1 MLDIAKDP
9 TRPIALDL
17 QDVHKSYGSLDVLKG
32 VSLTAYDGDVISI
45 LGSSGSGKS
54 TLLRCINLLEKPNQ
68 GRIII
73 GNDELILKPTKSGEL
88 QAADIKQLE
97 SLRARVG
104 FVFQN
109 FNLWP
114 HKTILQNIIEGPTQV
129 LKIKKDQAISDAEK
143 LLDKVGLLDK
153 KDAYP
158 ANLSGGQRQRVAIAR
173 ALAMQPQVL
182 LFDEPTSALDPELVN
197 EVLAVMREL
206 AEEGRTMLIVT
217 HEMRFAREVSSKVV
231 FLHQGVIEEIGTPE
245 QVFDNPKSER
255 VKDFMASHR
264 KNYQGVFICFNF
276 SRFNFIDFNFN
287 GFSFN
292 GFDLDAILN
301 V

>member
-1 MLDIAKDP
+1 MTDS
-9 TRPIALDL
+9 RPIALDL
-17 QDVHKSYGSLDVLKG
+17 QDIHKSYGSLEVLKG

-54 TLLRCINLLEKPNQ
+54 TLLRCINLLEKPTS
-68 GRIII
+68 GKIIV
-73 GNDELILKPTKSGEL
+73 GQETLKLKSHKGEL
-88 QAADIKQLE
+88 VAADNKQLE
-97 SLRARVG
+97 KLRSKIG

-129 LKIKKDQAISDAEK
+129 LGISKADAIKDAER
-143 LLDKVGLLDK
+143 LLTKVGLLDK

-158 ANLSGGQRQRVAIAR
+158 DNLSGGQRQRVAIAR
-173 ALAMQPQVL
+173 SLAMQPQVL

-206 AEEGRTMLIVT
+206 ADEGRTMLIVT

-231 FLHQGVIEEIGTPE
+231 FLHQGRIEEIGTPKE
-245 QVFDNPKSER
+245 VFDNPKSAR
-255 VKDFMASHR
+255 VREFMASHR
-264 KNYQGVFICFNF
+264 
-276 SRFNFIDFNFN
+276 
-287 GFSFN
+287 
-292 GFDLDAILN
+292 
-301 V
+301 

>member
-1 MLDIAKDP
+1 MLDTTKNP

-17 QDVHKSYGSLDVLKG
+17 QDIHKSYGSLAVLKG

-54 TLLRCINLLEKPNQ
+54 TLLRCINLLENPNQ
-68 GRIII
+68 GRILI
-73 GNDELILKPTKSGEL
+73 GNEELMLKPAKSGEL
-88 QAADIKQLE
+88 QATDVKQLE

-129 LKIKKDQAISDAEK
+129 LKIKKAQAISDAEK

-231 FLHQGVIEEIGTPE
+231 FLHQGVVEEIGTPE
-245 QVFDNPKSER
+245 QVFDNPTSER

-264 KNYQGVFICFNF
+264 PT
-276 SRFNFIDFNFN
+276 
-287 GFSFN
+287 
-292 GFDLDAILN
+292 
-301 V
+301 

>member
-1 MLDIAKDP
+1 MLETAANS
-9 TRPIALDL
+9 TRPIALEL
-17 QDVHKSYGSLDVLKG
+17 QDLHKSFGSLAVLKG

-54 TLLRCINLLEKPNQ
+54 TLLRCINLLEKPTQ
-68 GRIII
+68 GHISI
-73 GNDELILKPTKSGEL
+73 GNEELMLKPTKSGEM
-88 QAADIKQLE
+88 QAADNKQLD

-129 LKIKKDQAISDAEK
+129 LKVKKEQAIIDAEK

-173 ALAMQPQVL
+173 ALAMQPRVL

-197 EVLAVMREL
+197 EVLTVMRDL

-217 HEMRFAREVSSKVV
+217 HEMRFAREVSNKVV

-245 QVFDNPKSER
+245 QVFDNPTSER
-255 VKDFMASHR
+255 VKEFMASH
-264 KNYQGVFICFNF
+264 NQN
-276 SRFNFIDFNFN
+276 
-287 GFSFN
+287 
-292 GFDLDAILN
+292 
-301 V
+301 

>member
-1 MLDIAKDP
+1 MLDTAKTP

-17 QDVHKSYGSLDVLKG
+17 QDIHKSYGSLDVLKG

-54 TLLRCINLLEKPNQ
+54 TLLRCINLLENPNQ
-68 GRIII
+68 GRILI
-73 GNDELILKPTKSGEL
+73 GNEELMLKPTKSGEL
-88 QAADIKQLE
+88 QAADVKQLE

-129 LKIKKDQAISDAEK
+129 LKIKKAQAISDAEK

-173 ALAMQPQVL
+173 ALAMQPRVL

-231 FLHQGVIEEIGTPE
+231 FLHQGVVEEIGTPE
-245 QVFDNPKSER
+245 QVFDNPTSER

-264 KNYQGVFICFNF
+264 PT
-276 SRFNFIDFNFN
+276 
-287 GFSFN
+287 
-292 GFDLDAILN
+292 
-301 V
+301 

>member
-1 MLDIAKDP
+1 MLDTAKNP

-17 QDVHKSYGSLDVLKG
+17 QDIHKSYGSLAVLKG

-54 TLLRCINLLEKPNQ
+54 TLLRCINLLENPNQ
-68 GRIII
+68 GRILI
-73 GNDELILKPTKSGEL
+73 GNEELMLKPAKSGEL
-88 QAADIKQLE
+88 QATDVKQLE

-129 LKIKKDQAISDAEK
+129 LKIKKAQAISDAEK

-231 FLHQGVIEEIGTPE
+231 FLHQGVVEEIGTPE
-245 QVFDNPKSER
+245 QVFDNPTSER

-264 KNYQGVFICFNF
+264 PT
-276 SRFNFIDFNFN
+276 
-287 GFSFN
+287 
-292 GFDLDAILN
+292 
-301 V
+301 

>member
-1 MLDIAKDP
+1 MIATTDP
-9 TRPIALDL
+9 TQAPDVPNAASAPDVSGTANAPIALEIRDL
-17 QDVHKSYGSLDVLKG
+17 HKSYGALPVLKG

-54 TLLRCINLLEKPNQ
+54 TLLRCINLLEKPTQ
-68 GRIII
+68 GTIFI
-73 GNDELILKPTKSGEL
+73 GNDELRLKVDKSGEM

-97 SLRARVG
+97 KLRASVG
-104 FVFQN
+104 FVFQS

-129 LKIKKDQAISDAEK
+129 LKIKKDQAISEAEV
-143 LLDKVGLLDK
+143 LLKKVGLIDK

-173 ALAMQPQVL
+173 ALAMKPRVL

-217 HEMRFAREVSSKVV
+217 HEMRFARDVSSKVV

-245 QVFDNPKSER
+245 QVFDNPTSQR

-264 KNYQGVFICFNF
+264 N
-276 SRFNFIDFNFN
+276 
-287 GFSFN
+287 
-292 GFDLDAILN
+292 
-301 V
+301 

>member
-1 MLDIAKDP
+1 MLDTAKDSP
-9 TRPIALDL
+9 RPIALEL
-17 QDVHKSYGSLDVLKG
+17 QDLHKSYGSLAVLKG

-73 GNDELILKPTKSGEL
+73 GNDELLLKPAKSGEL
-88 QAADIKQLE
+88 QAADVRQLE

-129 LKIKKDQAISDAEK
+129 LKIKKAQAISDAEK

-173 ALAMQPQVL
+173 ALAMQPRVL

-231 FLHQGVIEEIGTPE
+231 FLHQGVIEEMGTPE
-245 QVFDNPKSER
+245 QVFDHPKSQR
-255 VKDFMASHR
+255 VKDFMAAH
-264 KNYQGVFICFNF
+264 NQN
-276 SRFNFIDFNFN
+276 
-287 GFSFN
+287 
-292 GFDLDAILN
+292 
-301 V
+301 

>member
-1 MLDIAKDP
+1 MTDS
-9 TRPIALDL
+9 RPIALDL
-17 QDVHKSYGSLDVLKG
+17 QDIHKSYGSLEVLKG

-54 TLLRCINLLEKPNQ
+54 TLLRCINLLEKPTS
-68 GRIII
+68 GKIIV
-73 GNDELILKPTKSGEL
+73 GQETLKLKSHKGEL
-88 QAADIKQLE
+88 VAANNKQLE
-97 SLRARVG
+97 KLRSKIG

-129 LKIKKDQAISDAEK
+129 LGVSKADAIKDAER
-143 LLDKVGLLDK
+143 LLTKVGLLDK

-158 ANLSGGQRQRVAIAR
+158 DNLSGGQRQRVAIAR
-173 ALAMQPQVL
+173 SLAMQPQVL

-206 AEEGRTMLIVT
+206 ADEGRTMLIVT

-231 FLHQGVIEEIGTPE
+231 FLHQGRIEEIGTPKE
-245 QVFDNPKSER
+245 VFDHPKSER
-255 VKDFMASHR
+255 VREFMASHR
-264 KNYQGVFICFNF
+264 
-276 SRFNFIDFNFN
+276 
-287 GFSFN
+287 
-292 GFDLDAILN
+292 
-301 V
+301 

>member
-1 MLDIAKDP
+1 MLDTAKNP

-17 QDVHKSYGSLDVLKG
+17 QDIHKSYGSLEVLKG

-54 TLLRCINLLEKPNQ
+54 TLLRCINLLENPNQ
-68 GRIII
+68 GRILI
-73 GNDELILKPTKSGEL
+73 GNEELMLKPAKSGEL
-88 QAADIKQLE
+88 QASDVKQLE

-129 LKIKKDQAISDAEK
+129 LKIKKAQAISDAEQ

-173 ALAMQPQVL
+173 ALAMKPQVL

-231 FLHQGVIEEIGTPE
+231 FLHQGVVEEIGTPE
-245 QVFDNPKSER
+245 QVFDNPTSER

-264 KNYQGVFICFNF
+264 PN
-276 SRFNFIDFNFN
+276 
-287 GFSFN
+287 
-292 GFDLDAILN
+292 
-301 V
+301 

>member
-1 MLDIAKDP
+1 MLDTAKNP

-73 GNDELILKPTKSGEL
+73 GNDELMLKPTKSGEL

-129 LKIKKDQAISDAEK
+129 LKIKKAQAISDAEK

-245 QVFDNPKSER
+245 QVFDNPKSDR

-264 KNYQGVFICFNF
+264 KN
-276 SRFNFIDFNFN
+276 
-287 GFSFN
+287 
-292 GFDLDAILN
+292 
-301 V
+301 

>member
-1 MLDIAKDP
+1 MLDIAKNP

-17 QDVHKSYGSLDVLKG
+17 QDVHKSYGSLAVLKG

-54 TLLRCINLLEKPNQ
+54 TLLRCINLLENPNQ

-73 GNDELILKPTKSGEL
+73 GNDELVLKPTKSGEL
-88 QAADIKQLE
+88 QAANVKQLE

-129 LKIKKDQAISDAEK
+129 LKIKKAQAISDAEK

-206 AEEGRTMLIVT
+206 AAEGRTMLIVT

-231 FLHQGVIEEIGTPE
+231 FLHQGVIEEMGTPE
-245 QVFDNPKSER
+245 QIFDNPTSER

-264 KNYQGVFICFNF
+264 QN
-276 SRFNFIDFNFN
+276 
-287 GFSFN
+287 
-292 GFDLDAILN
+292 
-301 V
+301 

>member
-1 MLDIAKDP
+1 MLDTAKNP

-73 GNDELILKPTKSGEL
+73 GNDELMLKPTKSGEL

-129 LKIKKDQAISDAEK
+129 LKIKQAQAISDAEK

-264 KNYQGVFICFNF
+264 KN
-276 SRFNFIDFNFN
+276 
-287 GFSFN
+287 
-292 GFDLDAILN
+292 
-301 V
+301 

>member
-1 MLDIAKDP
+1 MESIYTMLDTPLNTSHTSDK
-9 TRPIALDL
+9 RPVALDL
-17 QDVHKSYGSLDVLKG
+17 QNIHKSYGSLEVLKG

-54 TLLRCINLLEKPNQ
+54 TLLRCINLLECPTQ
-68 GRIII
+68 GSITV
-73 GNDELILKPTKSGEL
+73 GNETLQLVADKSGEL
-88 QAADIKQLE
+88 KAVNKRQLE
-97 SLRARVG
+97 QLRAKVG

-114 HKTILQNIIEGPTQV
+114 HMTILKNIIEGPTQV
-129 LKIKKDQAISDAEK
+129 LKISKDQAISDAEK

-173 ALAMQPQVL
+173 ALAMRPQLL

-217 HEMRFAREVSSKVV
+217 HEMRFAREVSSQVV
-231 FLHQGVIEEIGTPE
+231 FLHQGIIEEMGTPE
-245 QVFDNPKSER
+245 QVFDRPKSLR
-255 VKDFMASHR
+255 VQDFMSSH
-264 KNYQGVFICFNF
+264 QQA
-276 SRFNFIDFNFN
+276 
-287 GFSFN
+287 
-292 GFDLDAILN
+292 L
-301 V
+301 